1 MDARGMPAHDH
12 GEEMLWAIFT
22 IIAAAA
28 QTARNAMQRHLTAT
42 LGTVGATHVRFLY
55 GFPFALVFLAG
66 VLAVTGAAVPRPPL
80 AFWPWIFLGLLT
92 QIGAT
97 AAMLAAMN
105 DRSFV
110 VTIAYTKTEPVQVA
124 LFGFLLLGDK
134 VTPLLALAIVIATA
148 GVIVMSLKPGVKQA
162 GGVRP
167 TVLGLV
173 SASLLGLS
181 VVGFRGAILQIE
193 HTHPFVI
200 AATFTLV
207 VGLALQSALLSAYL
221 ALREPGALTAIF
233 RAYKPASFAGFMGA
247 LASQFWFLGFAI
259 ATAAS
264 VRTLGLVEVLF
275 AQGVSHYLFK
285 QKTTPREVAGMV
297 LLVIGVGLLLWA
309 Y

>member
-1 MDARGMPAHDH
+1 
-12 GEEMLWAIFT
+12 MLWAIFT

-55 GFPFALVFLAG
+55 GFPFALVFLIG
-66 VLAVTGAAVPRPPL
+66 VLLATGTDIPRPNI
-80 AFWPWIFLGLLT
+80 AFWPWVFMGLVT
-92 QIGAT
+92 QIAAT
-97 AAMLAAMN
+97 ATMLAAMN

-124 LFGFLLLGDK
+124 IFGFLLLGDK
-134 VTPLLALAIVIATA
+134 VTPLLATAIVIATA
-148 GVIVMSLKPGVKQA
+148 GVIVMSLKRGAAQANGVK
-162 GGVRP
+162 P

-173 SASLLGLS
+173 SAALFGLS
-181 VVGFRGAILQIE
+181 ATGFRGAILEIE
-193 HTHPFVI
+193 HTHTFVV

-207 VGLALQSALLSAYL
+207 VGLALQSVLLSAYL

-275 AQGVSHYLFK
+275 AQAVSHYLFK
-285 QKTTPREVAGMV
+285 QKATPREVAGMA
-297 LLVIGVGLLLWA
+297 LLVVGVGLLLWA

>member
-1 MDARGMPAHDH
+1 M
-12 GEEMLWAIFT
+12 WAVFT

-28 QTARNAMQRHLTAT
+28 QTLRNAMQRQLTGT

-55 GFPFALVFLAG
+55 GFPFALVFLIG
-66 VLAVTGAAVPRPPL
+66 VLSVTGSSLPHPSL
-80 AFWPWIFLGLLT
+80 AFWPWVVLGMIT

-97 AAMLAAMN
+97 ATMLAAMN

-124 LFGFLLLGDK
+124 LFGFILLGDK
-134 VTPLLALAIVIATA
+134 VTLLLALAIVIATA
-148 GVIVMSLKPGVKQA
+148 GVVVMSLTRGAAQQNGIK
-162 GGVRP
+162 P

-173 SASLLGLS
+173 SAGLFGLS
-181 VVGFRGAILQIE
+181 ATGFRGAILEIE
-193 HTHPFVI
+193 HTHTFVV

-207 VGLALQSALLSAYL
+207 VGLLMQSVLLSAYL
-221 ALREPGALTAIF
+221 AVREPGRLTAIV
-233 RAYKPASFAGFMGA
+233 RAYKPAMFAGFMGA

-275 AQGVSHYLFK
+275 AQAVTHYLFK
-285 QKTTPREVAGMV
+285 QKTSAREIIGMA
-297 LLVIGVGLLLWA
+297 LLVIGVGLLVWA

>member
-1 MDARGMPAHDH
+1 
-12 GEEMLWAIFT
+12 MLWAVFT
-22 IIAAAA
+22 IIAASA

-55 GFPFALVFLAG
+55 GFPFSVVFLIG
-66 VLAVTGAAVPRPPL
+66 VLMITGKSLPHPPP
-80 AFWPWIFLGLLT
+80 AFWPWVVLGMAT

-97 AAMLAAMN
+97 ATMLAAMN

-124 LFGFLLLGDK
+124 IFGFLLLGDK
-134 VTPLLALAIVIATA
+134 VTPLLALAIVVATA
-148 GVIVMSLKPGVKQA
+148 GVIVMSLKRGAVQQNGIK
-162 GGVRP
+162 P

-173 SASLLGLS
+173 SAGLFGLS
-181 VVGFRGAILQIE
+181 ATGFRGAILEIE
-193 HTHPFVI
+193 HTHTFVV

-207 VGLALQSALLSAYL
+207 VGLLMQSVVLSAYL
-221 ALREPGALTAIF
+221 AVREPGRLTAIF
-233 RAYKPASFAGFMGA
+233 KAYKPASFAGFMGA
-247 LASQFWFLGFAI
+247 IASQFWFLGFAI

-275 AQGVSHYLFK
+275 AQAVSHHLFK
-285 QKTTPREVAGMV
+285 QKTTPREIAGMA

>member
-1 MDARGMPAHDH
+1 
-12 GEEMLWAIFT
+12 MLWAVFT

-55 GFPFALVFLAG
+55 GFPFSVVFLIG
-66 VLAVTGAAVPRPPL
+66 VLTVTGASLPHPPL
-80 AFWPWIFLGLLT
+80 AFWPWVVLGMAT

-97 AAMLAAMN
+97 ATMLAAMN

-124 LFGFLLLGDK
+124 IFGFLLLGDK
-134 VTPLLALAIVIATA
+134 VTPLLATAIVIATA
-148 GVIVMSLKPGVKQA
+148 GVIVMSLKRGAVQQN
-162 GGVRP
+162 GIRP
-167 TVLGLV
+167 TVLGLI
-173 SASLLGLS
+173 SAALFGLS
-181 VVGFRGAILQIE
+181 ATGFRGAILEIE
-193 HTHPFVI
+193 HTHTFVV

-207 VGLALQSALLSAYL
+207 VGLLMQSVVLSAYL
-221 ALREPGALTAIF
+221 AVREPGRLTTIF

-247 LASQFWFLGFAI
+247 VASQFWFLGFAI

-275 AQGVSHYLFK
+275 AQAVSHHLFK
-285 QKTTPREVAGMV
+285 QKTSPREIAGMA
-297 LLVIGVGLLLWA
+297 LLVLGVGLLMWA